1 MTRHRKRIG
10 CYGENN
16 LAGGIMQNRT
26 AAKSRLADIG
36 DERSKGPERAQID
49 SSRTKIER
57 LLYVRLLQRTFLS
70 NLRGRILEEHFLL
83 DVFGKA

>member
-1 MTRHRKRIG
+1 MLEASAPEECLLPERGSNSTR
-10 CYGENN
+10 C
-16 LAGGIMQNRT
+16 T
-26 AAKSRLADIG
+26 AARRL
-36 DERSKGPERAQID
+36 RAQID

-70 NLRGRILEEHFLL
+70 KLRGRILEEHFLL